1 MQKKE
6 DRGLSQKPSQ
16 ESLNGDIIAVSTAME
31 KGRENGRQCNGFGME
46 FAALVQEILQ
56 TKMGRKYARSKMEQW
71 SQEQWDEGSRHQ
83 ALIREVWKVSNWTA
97 SLRGQQGEAQV

>member
-1 MQKKE
+1 M
-6 DRGLSQKPSQ
+6 
-16 ESLNGDIIAVSTAME
+16 STAME

-71 SQEQWDEGSRHQ
+71 SQE
-83 ALIREVWKVSNWTA
+83 
-97 SLRGQQGEAQV
+97 